1 MILLWTDD
9 ILPNRRP
16 TSNFEVQNLDTALH
30 ILSIQALLAV
40 VLVAIQK
47 SASKFWLSYFH
58 NYMIFYLN
66 LFQNAFK
73 IKMKTSSS
81 SSSSFSH
88 ISSSTVPSAFL

>member
-1 MILLWTDD
+1 MIKLWTDD

-16 TSNFEVQNLDTALH
+16 TSNFQVQSLDQLH

-66 LFQNAFK
+66 LFQNALK
-73 IKMKTSSS
+73 
-81 SSSSFSH
+81 
-88 ISSSTVPSAFL
+88 